1 MICIDIDS
9 EVLPELLRLL
19 QTIPN
24 VAQVRCNRVLR
35 KRYIKAVGED
45 GIYICLMAPK
55 KDGTDR
61 FIMFEK
67 NLTWEEANDRVK
79 HESVFNEMSQMVE
92 DYYVNDIIP
101 KSLYDTKIESQ
112 QGGSYS
118 NFDVLVRRL
127 QALDSVSQIRWNKPL
142 KKKFVD
148 FIGKDGYIITAF
160 VPDKRYDDSWI
171 SFMTMVPKN
180 VYDELSKHDA
190 VVENMRSRIENYIM
204 NDIVPSQNFSVDE
217 VTVKRV

>member
-24 VAQVRCNRVLR
+24 VVQVRCNRVLR

-67 NLTWEEANDRVK
+67 NLTWEEANDRVI
-79 HESVFNEMSQMVE
+79 HEQIFNEMSKMVD
-92 DYYVNDIIP
+92 DYYINDIIP
-101 KSLYDTKIESQ
+101 TKLYDNRIESQ
-112 QGGSYS
+112 QSGSYS
-118 NFDVLVRRL
+118 NFDVLISRLRDLQYVDQVRY
-127 QALDSVSQIRWNKPL
+127 NKPL

-148 FIGKDGYIITAF
+148 FIGKNGYIITVF

-171 SFMTMVPKN
+171 SFMTMVPKEI
-180 VYDELSKHDA
+180 YDDLYKHDA
-190 VVENMRSRIENYIM
+190 IIENMKTRIDNYIM
-204 NDIVPSQNFSVDE
+204 NDIVPAKNFSIDE